1 MGVGVGS
8 LNTNVFVTLLVA
20 VMVFIMP
27 LVDWLVCRHLGLNLQ
42 EGVSTNPKADELMRL
57 RQGVPSCGL
66 VPGVLLA

>member
-42 EGVSTNPKADELMRL
+42 EGVSTNPR
-57 RQGVPSCGL
+57 PTI
-66 VPGVLLA
+66 